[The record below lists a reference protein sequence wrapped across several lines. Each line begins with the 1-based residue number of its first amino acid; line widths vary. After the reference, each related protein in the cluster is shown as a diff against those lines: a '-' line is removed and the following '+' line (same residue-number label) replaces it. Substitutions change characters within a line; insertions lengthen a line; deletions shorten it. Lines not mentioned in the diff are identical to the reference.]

1 MATIDNSADSFVAAS
16 SSGVA
21 ANIRVKLNSAAKL
34 EVAGASDREIGVTDF
49 ATQNGTT
56 PVKVKLS
63 NGGGSL
69 EVVAGGAIT
78 AGAVV
83 KRAASGKVTADG
95 AGSDFGIA
103 YGSADGDGDVIVVYP
118 L

>member
-1 MATIDNSADSFVAAS
+1 MATINDSADSFVAAS

-21 ANIRVKLNSAAKL
+21 ANIRVKLNSNRKL
-34 EVAGASDREIGVTDF
+34 EVAGASDIEIGVTDYK
-49 ATQNGTT
+49 TKNDTEV
-56 PVKVKLS
+56 VKVKLS

-69 EVVAGGAIT
+69 DVVAGGNVPV
-78 AGAVV
+78 GSVV
-83 KRAASGKVTADG
+83 KRAASGKVTTDG

-103 YGSADGDGDVIVVYP
+103 LGSALADGDVIEVYP